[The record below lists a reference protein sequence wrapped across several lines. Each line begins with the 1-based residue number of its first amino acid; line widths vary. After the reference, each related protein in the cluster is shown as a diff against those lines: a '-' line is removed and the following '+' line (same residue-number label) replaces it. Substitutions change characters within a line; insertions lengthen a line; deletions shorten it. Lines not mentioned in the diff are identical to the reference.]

1 MTKEFREKILKN
13 GTVDTKNYRYHVA
26 QYPDHY
32 EIRRIQLEYLDTTDA
47 IDEWEIVEI
56 IK

>member
-1 MTKEFREKILKN
+1 MTKTFREKILKN

-26 QYPDHY
+26 QYPDHC
-32 EIRRIQLEYLDTTDA
+32 EIRRIPLDYLNTTTA

>member
-26 QYPDHY
+26 QYPEHC
-32 EIRRIQLEYLDTTDA
+32 EIRRIQLEYLDTTAA

>member
-1 MTKEFREKILKN
+1 MTKTFREKILKN
-13 GTVDTKNYRYHVA
+13 GTVNTKNYRYHVA
-26 QYPDHY
+26 QYPEHC
-32 EIRRIQLEYLDTTDA
+32 EIRRIQLEYLDTTAA

>member
-13 GTVDTKNYRYHVA
+13 GTVDSKSCRCQVA
-26 QYPDHY
+26 QYPDHC
-32 EIRRIQLEYLDTTDA
+32 ETRRIRLEYLDTTAA
-47 IDEWEIVEI
+47 IDGWEIVEI